1 MKRLML
7 IIPTLDRG
15 GAEKQLTMLATGLP
29 RDQFDVHV
37 CLLTRGGPLEETLRA
52 HDVPIVE
59 IRKRR
64 KLDPL
69 AYLRL
74 KKEIKRLRPDIVH
87 TWIFAANSYGRSAAQ
102 AVKVPHI
109 ICGERCVDPW
119 KQGYELAID
128 RFLDRKTAKIAVN
141 SSGVEQFYVEKGRDP
156 SKFVVIPNGI
166 EATPP
171 KPEQTREQLLRQLD
185 LPYDSRLL
193 LAVGRL
199 WPQKRLK
206 DLIWG
211 IDILGRIRHD
221 CHLLIVGDGPQRER
235 LEKYTRQTNTNRN
248 VHFLGAR
255 NDVPQLMAHADCFLL
270 ASGYEGQSN
279 ALMEA
284 MVAGVPA
291 IVSDIPGNRDLVIPE
306 KTGYLVPLGQRAE
319 YSRFVNFVL
328 DDDDLRR
335 RLGQAAQE
343 RIAAEFSVPQM
354 IQRHID
360 LYNEVASA

>member
-1 MKRLML
+1 MKRLLL

-29 RDQFDVHV
+29 RAQFDVHV
-37 CLLTRGGPLEETLRA
+37 CLLTRSGPLEETLRA
-52 HDVPIVE
+52 QDIPIVE

-74 KKEIKRLRPDIVH
+74 KKEIKRLAPDIVH
-87 TWIFAANSYGRSAAQ
+87 TWIFAANAYGRSAAQ

-119 KQGYELAID
+119 KQGYEIAID
-128 RFLDRKTAKIAVN
+128 RYLDRKTDKIAVN
-141 SSGVEQFYVEKGRDP
+141 SSGIEQFYVEKGRDP
-156 SKFVVIPNGI
+156 KKFVVIPNGI
-166 EATPP
+166 DATPP
-171 KPEQTREQLLRQLD
+171 PAPLSREQLLRQLD

-193 LAVGRL
+193 VAVGRL

-206 DLIWG
+206 DLIWS
-211 IDILGRIRHD
+211 IDILNRIRSD
-221 CHLLIVGDGPQRER
+221 VHLLIIGDGPQRDR
-235 LEKYTRQTNTNRN
+235 LKKFARQANTEGS

-255 NDVPQLMAHADCFLL
+255 NDVPQIMAHADCFLL

-291 IVSDIPGNRDLVIPE
+291 IVSDIPGNRDLVVSE
-306 KTGYLVPLGQRAE
+306 KTGFLVPLGQRAE
-319 YSRFVNFVL
+319 YSRYTNIVL
-328 DDDDLRR
+328 EDDDLRR

-343 RIAAEFSVPQM
+343 RIAAEFSIPQM

-360 LYNEVASA
+360 LYDEVAST

>member
-1 MKRLML
+1 MKRLLL

-15 GAEKQLTMLATGLP
+15 GAEKQLTMLAAGLP

-37 CLLTRGGPLEETLRA
+37 CLLTRSGPLEETLRG
-52 HDVPIVE
+52 HDIPIIE

-64 KLDPL
+64 KLDPV

-74 KKEIKRLRPDIVH
+74 KKEIKHLHPDIVH

-102 AVKVPHI
+102 TVKVPHI

-128 RFLDRKTAKIAVN
+128 RYLDRKTDKIAVN
-141 SSGVEQFYVEKGRDP
+141 STGVEQFYVEKGRNAA
-156 SKFVVIPNGI
+156 KFVVIPNGI
-166 EATPP
+166 DATPP
-171 KPEQTREQLLRQLD
+171 EPLQTREQLLRQLD
-185 LPYDSRLL
+185 LPYDARLL
-193 LAVGRL
+193 IAVGRL

-206 DLIWG
+206 DLIWS
-211 IDILGRIRHD
+211 IDILGRIRKD
-221 CHLLIVGDGPQRER
+221 VHLLIVGDGPQRDR
-235 LEKYTRQTNTNRN
+235 LMKFSRQNHTQNN

-255 NDVPQLMAHADCFLL
+255 EDVPQLFAHADCFLL

-306 KTGYLVPLGQRAE
+306 KTGFLIPLGQRAE
-319 YSRFVNFVL
+319 YARYVNRVL
-328 DDDDLRR
+328 DDNDLRL
-335 RLGQAAQE
+335 RLGQAAQA
-343 RIAAEFSVPQM
+343 RIAAEFSIPQM
-354 IQRHID
+354 IDRHVA
-360 LYNEVASA
+360 LYNEVTSA